1 MKKLIKL
8 MPDYQCYPLW
18 EYDEFGLVAN
28 LNPKDLPISKVFSI
42 IKFFKVERKLSRK
55 KLYSLFCA
63 EEYEYRNELVLKVD
77 STLKTIYEIYSYFGE
92 KIYNRYQYIN
102 TILPENRTYFG
113 ASPDGF
119 SDCLT
124 EFLDQLINSDL
135 LRIEII
141 SKGEEI
147 SDSEI
152 YMFLYIL
159 SINMVNYNYES
170 KLRVFVSKE
179 ILDIYLKESKRLLDL
194 DTHSD
199 NFVVY

>member
-55 KLYSLFCA
+55 KLYSLFGA
-63 EEYEYRNELVLKVD
+63 EEYECSNELVLKVD

-102 TILPENRTYFG
+102 TILPKNRTYFG

-124 EFLDQLINSDL
+124 EFLHQLINSDS
-135 LRIEII
+135 LRIEIV